1 MKLLH
6 VTTHITLGGK
16 EQPAVT
22 LEYTDSPEVN
32 KRVDEIYNNILQ
44 KYGYDKIIE
53 TEMAQRKLDPKYGL
67 ENVYHIEHML
77 YYHVKEQFMLKY
89 GGLEKPKPTQFDI
102 MLEQVRGTPDGTLE
116 NNTESS
122 DFFDARVELYTNIVV
137 MFQEFG
143 GIPKVST
150 N

>member
-67 ENVYHIEHML
+67 EIVYDIEENL
-77 YYHVKEQFMLKY
+77 YHHVKQEFMYNY
-89 GGLEKPKPTQFDI
+89 GGLPRELNQHLDYMIEHNKIVSGVIQD
-102 MLEQVRGTPDGTLE
+102 PDNALY
-116 NNTESS
+116 
-122 DFFDARVELYTNIVV
+122 DARVELYTNIVV